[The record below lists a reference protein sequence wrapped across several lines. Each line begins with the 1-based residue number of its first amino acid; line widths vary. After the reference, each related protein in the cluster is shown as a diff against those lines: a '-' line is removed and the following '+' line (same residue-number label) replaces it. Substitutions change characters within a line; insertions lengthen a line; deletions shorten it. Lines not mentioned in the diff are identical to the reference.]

1 MLLGSAAASGSN
13 LTLLV
18 LVTVLQISSSHAAFR
33 CALQHSAAFSM
44 KLSPEN
50 RDQTAVF
57 SPQVATNRLL
67 FVECP
72 RGPLGNCYR
81 NSGVAELRWR
91 GRERERSENVEDLRG
106 ISPQMAIGGGGGL
119 LAVVVMLV
127 LKFMGAGQ
135 GVQQMAGQ
143 IVNNVQQ
150 QGAQA
155 PSGAEG
161 LDDDHREFCQVV
173 LADTEKVWG
182 EIFARQIEGVD
193 YVAPKLIMFSGA
205 TQTACGQGQSAMG
218 PFYCPGDQ
226 QVYIDPTFFDDLA
239 QRHQAPGDF
248 TQAYVLAHE
257 VAHHVQKLLGF
268 SDAMHAV
275 RARGDELET
284 NHHSVRL
291 ELQADFLA
299 GVWAHHAHR
308 SFDILEEGDMEE
320 AINAANRIGDDT
332 LQKEATGRV
341 DLHSFT
347 HGSSAQRVRW
357 FKKGLLSGRVELA
370 QPIWKGIA
378 YEDL

>member
-1 MLLGSAAASGSN
+1 MFSRWPGK
-13 LTLLV
+13 
-18 LVTVLQISSSHAAFR
+18 SSTTCS
-33 CALQHSAAFSM
+33 
-44 KLSPEN
+44 
-50 RDQTAVF
+50 
-57 SPQVATNRLL
+57 
-67 FVECP
+67 
-72 RGPLGNCYR
+72 
-81 NSGVAELRWR
+81 
-91 GRERERSENVEDLRG
+91 
-106 ISPQMAIGGGGGL
+106 
-119 LAVVVMLV
+119 
-127 LKFMGAGQ
+127 
-135 GVQQMAGQ
+135 
-143 IVNNVQQ
+143 NNVQQ

-248 TQAYVLAHE
+248 AQAYVLAHE

>member
-1 MLLGSAAASGSN
+1 M
-13 LTLLV
+13 
-18 LVTVLQISSSHAAFR
+18 
-33 CALQHSAAFSM
+33 
-44 KLSPEN
+44 
-50 RDQTAVF
+50 
-57 SPQVATNRLL
+57 
-67 FVECP
+67 
-72 RGPLGNCYR
+72 
-81 NSGVAELRWR
+81 RWR
-91 GRERERSENVEDLRG
+91 GRERSENVEDRRG
-106 ISPQMAIGGGGGL
+106 MSPTMALGGGGGI
-119 LAVVVMLV
+119 LAVIVMLA
-127 LKFMGAGQ
+127 LRFMGAGQ

-143 IVNNVQQ
+143 IVNNVQNRQ
-150 QGAQA
+150 VQQA
-155 PSGAEG
+155 PNGEG
-161 LDDDHREFCQVV
+161 MDDDHREFCQVV
-173 LADTEKVWG
+173 LSDTEKVWT
-182 EIFARQIEGVD
+182 EIFRNQIDGID
-193 YVAPKLIMFSGA
+193 YIAPKLIMFSGS

-239 QRHQAPGDF
+239 QRHRAPGDF
-248 TQAYVLAHE
+248 AQAYVLAHE

-275 RARGDELET
+275 RARGNERET
-284 NHHSVRL
+284 NRASVRL

-299 GVWAHHAHR
+299 GVWANHAHR

-341 DLHSFT
+341 DVHSFT

-370 QPIWKGIA
+370 EPILDGIA